1 MTHTLSLVVAMDRNR
16 VIGYQGRLPWHLPN
30 DLKWFKRC
38 TVGKP
43 MVMGRRTWESI
54 GRALPDRQNIV
65 VTRQENYDAPGA
77 DVVRSFEMAMTVA
90 GDAPEITVIGGGM
103 LFADTVSL
111 ADRIYLTVVDAECE
125 GDTWF
130 PCIDTGEWNET
141 FRESHAADER
151 NPLAHTFL
159 IWERMTD

>member
-1 MTHTLSLVVAMDRNR
+1 MDRNR
-16 VIGYQGRLPWHLPN
+16 VIGHQGELPWHLPN

-43 MVMGRRTWESI
+43 MVMGRKTWESI
-54 GRALPDRQNIV
+54 GRALPERHSIV
-65 VTRQENYDAPGA
+65 VTRQEDYQAPGA
-77 DVVRSFEMAMTVA
+77 DVVRSLEMAMTVA
-90 GDAPEITVIGGGM
+90 GDAPEITIIGGGM

-111 ADRIYLTVVDAECE
+111 ADRLYLTVIDAECE

-141 FRESHAADER
+141 FRESNVADER

-159 IWERMTD
+159 IWERLSD